1 MYTISADDESEDQID
16 ALPHDALVWFAEV
29 RAMLEVAPWNGPA
42 YNSRKPD
49 SPMRSVPFGPD
60 SQGMVIYLIVD
71 DLRRVDLL
79 RVVWA
84 G

>member
-1 MYTISADDESEDQID
+1 
-16 ALPHDALVWFAEV
+16 
-29 RAMLEVAPWNGPA
+29 MLEVAPWNGPA
-42 YNSRKPD
+42 YNFRKPD

-60 SQGMVIYLIVD
+60 SRDMVIYLIVD

>member
-1 MYTISADDESEDQID
+1 MYTVTTDDESEGQVA
-16 ALPHDALVWFAEV
+16 ALPHGALVWFAEL

-42 YNSRKPD
+42 YNPLKPE
-49 SPMRSVPFGPD
+49 SPMRSVLFGPN
-60 SQGMVIYLIVD
+60 SEGMVIYQIVD
-71 DLRRVDLL
+71 HHRRVDLL